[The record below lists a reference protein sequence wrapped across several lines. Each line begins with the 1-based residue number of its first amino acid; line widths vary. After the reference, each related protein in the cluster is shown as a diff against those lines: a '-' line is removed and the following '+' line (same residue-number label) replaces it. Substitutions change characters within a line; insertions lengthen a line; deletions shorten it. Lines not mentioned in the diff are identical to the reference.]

1 MNNDVKLAP
10 SILAADF
17 ARLGEQVAQAE
28 QAGADRIHVDV
39 MDGHFVPNLSMGAPI
54 VQSLRRVTRLPLEI
68 HLMVTDP
75 DFFLD
80 EFVEAGADSFLV
92 HWEGNA
98 NLHRTVQRIKALGKP
113 VGVAINPATPAAV
126 LEEIL
131 QDIDQALIMTVNPG
145 FGHQH
150 FVPTTVP
157 KIRRVRQMIEQVKS
171 GCDVEVDG
179 GIDAKTAPLAV
190 AAGANV
196 LVAGTAIFGETEGVA
211 AAMEHLRAAIPQ
223 ASKERPEQIKHA

>member
-1 MNNDVKLAP
+1 MEKDTVKLAP

-98 NLHRTVQRIKALGKP
+98 NLHRTVQRIKALGKRA
-113 VGVAINPATPAAV
+113 GVVINPATPASV
-126 LEEIL
+126 LEEVL
-131 QDIDQALIMTVNPG
+131 
-145 FGHQH
+145 
-150 FVPTTVP
+150 
-157 KIRRVRQMIEQVKS
+157 RQIEQV
-171 GCDVEVDG
+171 
-179 GIDAKTAPLAV
+179 
-190 AAGANV
+190 
-196 LVAGTAIFGETEGVA
+196 LV
-211 AAMEHLRAAIPQ
+211 
-223 ASKERPEQIKHA
+223 